1 MTFLLFVLSLLSV
14 LVIAGVIVGPSV
26 KTLG

>member
-1 MTFLLFVLSLLSV
+1 MTFLLIVLSVFSV